1 MGYIKIEGI
10 EVHTDAVLNF
20 SFEEFKDK
28 HPKIKDAKKAWI
40 ELGGSFPKAKAKK
53 EADKD

>member
-1 MGYIKIEGI
+1 MPYVKIEGI

-28 HPKIKDAKKAWI
+28 HPRIKDVKKAWTQ
-40 ELGGSFPKAKAKK
+40 LGGSFPKPKAKK
-53 EADKD
+53 ETDKD